1 MLISQMLLWGINKE
15 ARKLVQEAITSSAPS
30 CYYSAICSAAVG
42 SARLWPQCVALT
54 GRDVFFINLADAS
67 FAKSTSWSLKRT
79 NHTAALGSITID
91 KRQKTESYIVER
103 WMINAQETNV
113 RVGSTLQVLV
123 SQKHFCKLVW
133 PTFNF
138 VNWIILVEAL
148 QKLCSG
154 PAAKKSAWKRCQN
167 IWPTHHSGFQL
178 HATGIQHWHLVPLH
192 WHGWPRAEEMQL
204 LWLEP
209 TFH

>member
-1 MLISQMLLWGINKE
+1 MLDL
-15 ARKLVQEAITSSAPS
+15 
-30 CYYSAICSAAVG
+30 
-42 SARLWPQCVALT
+42 
-54 GRDVFFINLADAS
+54 
-67 FAKSTSWSLKRT
+67 
-79 NHTAALGSITID
+79 LGSDHNVLRSLGETCSSSILPTLPLQNRPADHLKEPLTRLHSDTID

-103 WMINAQETNV
+103 RWMINAQETNV
-113 RVGSTLQVLV
+113 RMGSTLQVLV

-192 WHGWPRAEEMQL
+192 WHGWPRAEETQL